1 MPAAGTVVPL
11 SRPTRPKA
19 AFEATTVAAAQ
30 AALGAS
36 SALPGSAI
44 RLEAPSIATAT
55 GSVTVGVSAELAG
68 VSHLALL
75 VHRAAFPLAALVR
88 PDGAAGPYELTVH
101 LERSDRVTA
110 LVQADG
116 KWYSVSREIKVAAR
130 PW

>member
-1 MPAAGTVVPL
+1 M
-11 SRPTRPKA
+11 
-19 AFEATTVAAAQ
+19 AAAQ

-55 GSVTVGVSAELAG
+55 GSVIVGVSAELAG